1 MRVKELDLGALKF
14 DGFLKVTP
22 FMKFNP
28 MVNLFQISV
37 KLE

>member
-22 FMKFNP
+22 LLKFNP
-28 MVNLFQISV
+28 MVNFIQISV